1 MKKHSIVII
10 TLLILTISFISA
22 VSAADDLVLA
32 TDESANID
40 SEVLLSQNDAQIEI
54 NNEKLL
60 CEDNSES
67 VISNSDEDA
76 IYSTVDANLAE
87 DSNYKL
93 GYNVTTAADNLLNFD
108 SADDILV
115 ITTAGLTRINNIT
128 TENVLNGIIDAS
140 NGHVSYGKG
149 NLLTLSALRTD
160 PTNIA
165 FIIKKSNTLTMT
177 FYKNGSTI
185 PLYNGNAGPEL
196 SDDEWK
202 KLQKLLGSEDAYS
215 YISIVNSWAS
225 GISKDILT
233 QATYHGHVCTGLIS
247 GQAMIQTL
255 LKYYPPRGESGLP
268 LENTAYYVLGIPG
281 DSDDDAFTWTMD
293 ITPGKRAYIGVD
305 TMVDKSMT
313 GFIRWNSQSNTG
325 LIIVMSYNEAKI
337 KQTFKTQTNLNPD
350 ASATN
355 DLKYQNWLI
364 KTLQENPTSL
374 VDVLYE
380 FDGLTQD
387 DLYYLM
393 GEEPGKGTV
402 TKSAHGLDMD
412 YILNLSLKTA
422 TREEQAAKE
431 VTPLTPEQLKE
442 IGSDASKMAL
452 NYFKSQ
458 GIDVPKDYPTM
469 YVLTSASYVRING
482 TSTEMVLDGIT
493 DVLGSR
499 LSKKTLLPVHTAL
512 WKDLVFD
519 FFWVNSTNNKD
530 TLSYSLK
537 YDVNTGSL
545 IETANTTANAN
556 YVIQSAIK
564 YDPPYDVL
572 VGWLFHNHV
581 CGGSAPGYLIVDFVY
596 NELPITNE
604 NESFIYITTND
615 NCKDDVISRL
625 LGVSPGMENY
635 YNLRYD
641 DSRTNSSNVGIAI
654 KWNSATKTG
663 DLVLINLVN
672 WSSGV
677 AFKKG
682 SDMYEEYIKLYKGD
696 YSSENLVSAPVVS
709 ATVKKQINEEM
720 LRTIVSGAVNTK
732 EGNSI
737 AYIMSLDDKLPEVP
751 ENQNNNNNNADD
763 KKETNDNSKKVLV
776 DNGGSSKP
784 AQQSNSANGVS
795 KSISGVS
802 EPVGLS
808 TSVASAPS
816 VSANAD
822 NSADDSQDDSKADS
836 KKSAK
841 AADSSKSYEIS
852 KKPASKE
859 INSNTI
865 ILAIAA
871 VLIVGAIF
879 GFGYIRRK

>member
-1 MKKHSIVII
+1 MKKRRIVII
-10 TLLILTISFISA
+10 ALLILTIAFMGTVAASDDI
-22 VSAADDLVLA
+22 VADDEVSC
-32 TDESANID
+32 DID
-40 SEVLLSQNDAQIEI
+40 SQLSVSQQNTQIAVDD
-54 NNEKLL
+54 N
-60 CEDNSES
+60 EDNSVVS
-67 VISNSDEDA
+67 ISKENDA
-76 IYSTVDANLAE
+76 VDSIDSNLAG
-87 DSNYKL
+87 DSNYNL
-93 GYNVTTAADNLLNFD
+93 GYNVTTAADKLLKFD
-108 SADDILV
+108 SADDVLV

-140 NGHVSYGKG
+140 NGHVTYGKG
-149 NLLTLSALRTD
+149 NILTLSSLRTD

-165 FIIKKSNTLTMT
+165 FIVKKANTLTMA
-177 FYKNGSTI
+177 FYKNGSTT
-185 PLYNGNAGPEL
+185 PLYYGNAGPEI
-196 SDDEWK
+196 SDKEWK
-202 KLQKLLGSEDAYS
+202 KLQQLLGKEDAYS
-215 YISIVNSWAS
+215 YISIANSWS
-225 GISKDILT
+225 NGISKDILT

-313 GFIRWNSQSNTG
+313 GFIRWNSQSKTG
-325 LIIVMSYNEAKI
+325 IIIVMSYNETKI
-337 KQTFKTQTNLNPD
+337 KQTFKTKTGLNPD

-364 KTLQENPTSL
+364 KTLSENPTSL

-380 FDGLTQD
+380 FDGLTQED
-387 DLYYLM
+387 IFYLM

-402 TKSAHGLDMD
+402 TRSAHGLDMD
-412 YILNLSLKTA
+412 YILNLSLKKA
-422 TREEQAAKE
+422 TREEQDAKQ
-431 VTPLTPEQLKE
+431 VTKLTSDQLKE
-442 IGSDASKMAL
+442 IGSTASKMAL

-458 GIDVPKDYPTM
+458 GVDVPKDYPTM
-469 YVLTSASYVRING
+469 YVLTSAGYVRING
-482 TSTEMVLDGIT
+482 TSTEMVFDGIY

-537 YDVNTGSL
+537 YDVDTGSL
-545 IETANTTANAN
+545 IETANTTDNAN
-556 YVIQSAIK
+556 YVIQNAIK

-596 NELPITNE
+596 NQLPITNE

-663 DLVLINLVN
+663 ELIIINLEN
-672 WSSGV
+672 WGAGQ

-696 YSSENLVSAPVVS
+696 YSSENLVAPPS
-709 ATVKKQINEEM
+709 ITVTARKEINEDM
-720 LRTIVSGAVNTK
+720 LHTIVSGATNT
-732 EGNSI
+732 EQGNSI
-737 AYIMSLDDKLPEVP
+737 DYIMSLDDKLPETP
-751 ENQNNNNNNADD
+751 KPQDNTGNSDNNKNNNKQNQVVNSSSSNDSPNAPSG
-763 KKETNDNSKKVLV
+763 NS
-776 DNGGSSKP
+776 
-784 AQQSNSANGVS
+784 VS
-795 KSISGVS
+795 KSINGISS
-802 EPVGLS
+802 YVGTS
-808 TSVASAPS
+808 INAVASSVASDD
-816 VSANAD
+816 AD
-822 NSADDSQDDSKADS
+822 ESDDDSTDSQNKPAYEIN
-836 KKSAK
+836 KKSAT
-841 AADSSKSYEIS
+841 
-852 KKPASKE
+852 KE
-859 INSNTI
+859 SNPNAI

-871 VLIVGAIF
+871 VLIVGAIL
-879 GFGYIRRK
+879 GYGYIKRN

>member
-1 MKKHSIVII
+1 MKKHGIVII
-10 TLLILTISFISA
+10 TFLILTMSFISA
-22 VSAADDLVLA
+22 VSASDA
-32 TDESANID
+32 TDLADGDLSADVESQLSVNQENAQINVDDELLSNDNGVSVNSKGNDNSYSKFID
-40 SEVLLSQNDAQIEI
+40 S
-54 NNEKLL
+54 
-60 CEDNSES
+60 
-67 VISNSDEDA
+67 
-76 IYSTVDANLAE
+76 NLAD

-93 GYNVTTAADNLLNFD
+93 GYNVTSAADKLLDFD

-140 NGHVSYGKG
+140 NGHVTYGKG
-149 NLLTLSALRTD
+149 NLLTLSAIRTD

-165 FIIKKSNTLTMT
+165 FIIKKSNTLTMA
-177 FYKNGSTI
+177 FYKNGALT
-185 PLYNGNAGPEL
+185 PLYYGTAGPEI
-196 SDDEWK
+196 SDKEWK
-202 KLQKLLGSEDAYS
+202 KIQQLLGNEDAYS
-215 YISIVNSWAS
+215 YVSIANSWAN

-313 GFIRWNSQSNTG
+313 GFIRWNSQTKTG
-325 LIIVMSYNEAKI
+325 LIIVMSYNETKI
-337 KQTFKTQTNLNPD
+337 KQTFKAKTGLNPD

-364 KTLQENPTSL
+364 QTLVDNPTSL

-387 DLYYLM
+387 DIYYLM
-393 GEEPGKGTV
+393 GEEPGKGSV

-412 YILNLSLKTA
+412 YILNLSLKKA
-422 TREEQAAKE
+422 NREEQSVKPQ
-431 VTPLTPEQLKE
+431 TKLTSEQLKQ

-493 DVLGSR
+493 DVFGSR

-537 YDVNTGSL
+537 YDVTTGSL

-581 CGGSAPGYLIVDFVY
+581 CGGSAPGYLIADFVY
-596 NELPITNE
+596 EQLPITNE

-641 DSRTNSSNVGIAI
+641 DSRTNSTNVGIAI

-663 DLVLINLVN
+663 DLIIINLEN

-682 SDMYEEYIKLYKGD
+682 SDMYEEYIRLYKHD
-696 YSSENLVSAPVVS
+696 YSSENLIAPPSISVT
-709 ATVKKQINEEM
+709 ARKEINEDM
-720 LRTIVSGAVNTK
+720 LQTIVSGATDT
-732 EGNSI
+732 EQGNSI
-737 AYIMSLDDKLPEVP
+737 SYIMSLDDKLPVTP
-751 ENQNNNNNNADD
+751 KPQDNTNNNKNTGEKGKGNQA
-763 KKETNDNSKKVLV
+763 LV
-776 DNGGSSKP
+776 NGTTDVQRPDSG
-784 AQQSNSANGVS
+784 NGVS
-795 KSISGVS
+795 KSISRGS
-802 EPVGLS
+802 YSVG
-808 TSVASAPS
+808 TTVNAAAASVASE
-816 VSANAD
+816 
-822 NSADDSQDDSKADS
+822 ADDASEDDSDDGASQSD
-836 KKSAK
+836 
-841 AADSSKSYEIS
+841 SKSYEIS
-852 KKPASKE
+852 EKPAAKDSS
-859 INSNTI
+859 SNTI

-879 GFGYIRRK
+879 GYGYIKRE

>member
-751 ENQNNNNNNADD
+751 ENQNNNNADD

>member
-10 TLLILTISFISA
+10 ALLILTISLISA
-22 VSAADDLVLA
+22 VSASDAIDLSGDDA
-32 TDESANID
+32 SNID
-40 SEVLLSQNDAQIEI
+40 SQLSVSLESTQISVNDGGKLSTDDSSVLVVNSKENDDSYLNVID
-54 NNEKLL
+54 EKL
-60 CEDNSES
+60 
-67 VISNSDEDA
+67 A
-76 IYSTVDANLAE
+76 G

-93 GYNVTTAADNLLNFD
+93 GYNVTATADKLLNFD
-108 SADDILV
+108 SADDMLV
-115 ITTAGLTRINNIT
+115 ITTAGLTRINDIT

-140 NGHVSYGKG
+140 NGHVTYGKG
-149 NLLTLSALRTD
+149 NLLTLSAIRTD

-165 FIIKKSNTLTMT
+165 FIIKKSDTLTMA
-177 FYKNGSTI
+177 FYKNGALT
-185 PLYNGNAGPEL
+185 PLYYGNAGPEI
-196 SDDEWK
+196 SDKEWK
-202 KLQKLLGSEDAYS
+202 KLQQLLGAEDAYS
-215 YISIVNSWAS
+215 YISIANSWAN

-255 LKYYPPRGESGLP
+255 LKYYPPREESGLP
-268 LENTAYYVLGIPG
+268 LENTAYYVLGVPG

-313 GFIRWNSQSNTG
+313 GFIRWNSQTKTG
-325 LIIVMSYNEAKI
+325 LIIVMSYNETKI
-337 KQTFKTQTNLNPD
+337 KQTFKAKTGLNPD

-364 KTLQENPTSL
+364 KTLEENPTSL

-380 FDGLTQD
+380 FDGLTQEN
-387 DLYYLM
+387 LEYLM
-393 GEEPGKGTV
+393 GLEPGKGTV

-412 YILNLSLKTA
+412 YLLNLSLPTA
-422 TREEQAAKE
+422 NREEQSVKQ
-431 VTPLTPEQLKE
+431 VTKLTSEQLKE
-442 IGSDASKMAL
+442 IGATASNMAL
-452 NYFKSQ
+452 SYFKSQ
-458 GIDVPKDYPTM
+458 GVEVPKDYPTM
-469 YVLTSASYVRING
+469 FVLTSAGYVRING
-482 TSTEMVLDGIT
+482 TSTEMVFDGIY

-537 YDVNTGSL
+537 YDVATGSL

-581 CGGSAPGYLIVDFVY
+581 CGGSAPGYLIADFVY
-596 NELPITNE
+596 EQLPIANE

-615 NCKDDVISRL
+615 NCKDDVVSRL
-625 LGVSPGMENY
+625 LGVSPGMGNY

-641 DSRTNSSNVGIAI
+641 DSRTNSSNVGIAV

-663 DLVLINLVN
+663 ELIIVNLVN
-672 WSSGV
+672 WGSGQ

-682 SDMYEEYIKLYKGD
+682 SDMYEEYIKLYKHD
-696 YSSENLVSAPVVS
+696 YSSENLVAVPGLSVTAR
-709 ATVKKQINEEM
+709 KEINEEM
-720 LRTIVSGAVNTK
+720 LQTIVSGATNT
-732 EGNSI
+732 EQGNSI

-751 ENQNNNNNNADD
+751 QPQEDTGNTNANNNNQNSNN
-763 KKETNDNSKKVLV
+763 NGPLVNS
-776 DNGGSSKP
+776 SSSRVSQNP
-784 AQQSNSANGVS
+784 QSGNSVS
-795 KSISGVS
+795 KSAEGFTSY
-802 EPVGLS
+802 VGTS
-808 TSVASAPS
+808 IDAAASSVAS
-816 VSANAD
+816 
-822 NSADDSQDDSKADS
+822 DSSNDASNDAAKGSKDKS
-836 KKSAK
+836 SYEINKKSAT
-841 AADSSKSYEIS
+841 
-852 KKPASKE
+852 KE
-859 INSNTI
+859 GNANAI

-871 VLIVGAIF
+871 VLIVGAIL
-879 GFGYIRRK
+879 GFGYIKRK

>member
-1 MKKHSIVII
+1 MKKQSVVII
-10 TLLILTISFISA
+10 SILILTISLIST
-22 VSAADDLVLA
+22 VSASDDFLSV
-32 TDESANID
+32 DESSNID
-40 SEVLLSQNDAQIEI
+40 SQLSVIQDDSQIKINDEGVS
-54 NNEKLL
+54 
-60 CEDNSES
+60 DNSEN
-67 VISNSDEDA
+67 VISKSDDVL
-76 IYSTVDANLAE
+76 YSSVDSNLAD

-93 GYNVTTAADNLLNFD
+93 GYNVTTAADKLLDFD

-140 NGHVSYGKG
+140 NGHVTYGKG
-149 NLLTLSALRTD
+149 NLLTLSSIRTD

-165 FIIKKSNTLTMT
+165 FIIKKSNTLTMA
-177 FYKNGSTI
+177 FYKNGATT
-185 PLYNGNAGPEL
+185 PLYYGNAGPEI
-196 SDDEWK
+196 SDKEWK
-202 KLQKLLGSEDAYS
+202 NLQKLLGNEDAYS
-215 YISIVNSWAS
+215 YISIANSWAN
-225 GISKDILT
+225 GIPKDILT

-268 LENTAYYVLGIPG
+268 LENTAYYVLGVPG

-325 LIIVMSYNEAKI
+325 LLIVMSYNETKI
-337 KQTFKTQTNLNPD
+337 KQTFKTKTGLNPD

-380 FDGLTQD
+380 FDGLTQEN
-387 DLYYLM
+387 LYYLM
-393 GEEPGKGTV
+393 GEEQGKGNV
-402 TKSAHGLDMD
+402 LQSAHGLDMD
-412 YILNLSLKTA
+412 YILNLSLNKA
-422 TREEQAAKE
+422 VREEQAEKE
-431 VTPLTPEQLKE
+431 VTPLSPEQLKE
-442 IGSDASKMAL
+442 IGSTASTMAL

-458 GIDVPKDYPTM
+458 GIDVPKDYPTL
-469 YVLTSASYVRING
+469 YVLTSAGYVRING
-482 TSTEMVLDGIT
+482 TSTEMIFDGIY

-537 YDVNTGSL
+537 YDVDTGSL
-545 IETANTTANAN
+545 IETANTTDNAN
-556 YVIQSAIK
+556 YIIQSVLT
-564 YDPPYDVL
+564 YDPPYDAL
-572 VGWLFHNHV
+572 VAWLFHNHV
-581 CGGSAPGYLIVDFVY
+581 CGGSSPGYLISEFIY
-596 NELPITNE
+596 SELPITNE

-641 DSRTNSSNVGIAI
+641 NSITNSSNVGIAI

-663 DLVLINLVN
+663 ELVIINWV
-672 WSSGV
+672 GPKF
-677 AFKKG
+677 AKG
-682 SDMYEEYIKLYKGD
+682 SDSYEEYIKMYKGD
-696 YSSENLVSAPVVS
+696 YSSENLVSAPVIT
-709 ATVKKQINEEM
+709 ATAKKEINEDM
-720 LRTIVSGAVNTK
+720 LHTIVSGATSTK
-732 EGNSI
+732 QGNSI
-737 AYIMSLDDKLPEVP
+737 DYIMSLDDKLPVVP
-751 ENQNNNNNNADD
+751 KTQDDD
-763 KKETNDNSKKVLV
+763 KKENSNTNKAVANS
-776 DNGGSSKP
+776 SSTKSS
-784 AQQSNSANGVS
+784 QNSNSANGVS
-795 KSISGVS
+795 KSINGVTS
-802 EPVGLS
+802 SVGRS
-808 TSVASAPS
+808 INTISSVASVAS
-816 VSANAD
+816 VSAANEVSDDAD
-822 NSADDSQDDSKADS
+822 ASDD
-836 KKSAK
+836 
-841 AADSSKSYEIS
+841 AAEESDSKSYEIS
-852 KKPASKE
+852 KKPATNDIS
-859 INSNTI
+859 SNTI
-865 ILAIAA
+865 LLVIAA

-879 GFGYIRRK
+879 GYGYIKRK